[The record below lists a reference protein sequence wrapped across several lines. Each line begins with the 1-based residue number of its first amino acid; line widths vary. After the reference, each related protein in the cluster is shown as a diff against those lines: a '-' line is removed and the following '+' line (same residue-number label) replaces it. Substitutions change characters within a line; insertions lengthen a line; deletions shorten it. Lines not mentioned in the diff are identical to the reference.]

1 MMREEFRSLDES
13 LLPAVVEIERASN
26 ASPWSENSFRAEIG
40 SSEGEFLV
48 LLSGGTPVGF
58 GGYWAVVDEAHIT
71 NIAVAPEHRR
81 RGFGRRIMEELLRR
95 AAQRGLV
102 CSTLEVRASNHPA
115 VRLYESLGYQTV
127 ARRRRYYPDNQEDA
141 LVLWLYDLTP
151 WKT

>member
-1 MMREEFRSLDES
+1 MMREEFRPLDES

-26 ASPWSENSFRAEIG
+26 PAPWSEGSFRAEIG
-40 SSEGEFLV
+40 SFEGEFLV
-48 LLSGGTPVGF
+48 LLAGGGPVGF

-71 NIAVAPEHRR
+71 NIAVAPDHRR
-81 RGFGRRIMEELLRR
+81 RGYGRRILEELLRR
-95 AAQRGLV
+95 AANRGLV

-115 VRLYESLGYQTV
+115 MSLYESLGYQTV
-127 ARRRRYYPDNQEDA
+127 ARRKRYYPDNQEDA

>member
-58 GGYWAVVDEAHIT
+58 GGYWAVVDEPISRT
-71 NIAVAPEHRR
+71 SP
-81 RGFGRRIMEELLRR
+81 LRR
-95 AAQRGLV
+95 STAGEASAEGSWRSCSGELPSGAWCAAR
-102 CSTLEVRASNHPA
+102 SR
-115 VRLYESLGYQTV
+115 
-127 ARRRRYYPDNQEDA
+127 
-141 LVLWLYDLTP
+141 
-151 WKT
+151 

>member
-1 MMREEFRSLDES
+1 MMVVEMRPLDDD
-13 LLPAVVEIERASN
+13 LLEPVLEIERASN
-26 ASPWSENSFRAEIG
+26 PSPWSERSFRAEIG

-48 LLSGGTPVGF
+48 LTVDRRPIGF

-71 NIAVAPEHRR
+71 NLAVEPSSRR
-81 RGFGRRIMEELLRR
+81 QGWGKRIMEELLRR
-95 AAQRGLV
+95 ASGRGLV

-127 ARRRRYYPDNQEDA
+127 ARRRRYYPDNGEDA
-141 LVLWLYDLTP
+141 LVMWLYDLSP